1 MNERA
6 LRFREAISGFI
17 EERRAAKEKEAAKNE
32 KQGKKNNYNPG
43 EFVYRVWL
51 QSATKKAPRISLA
64 THVLKATHPDAR
76 GSNPYVIPSTLPFRQ
91 EIGSHVLGEDFVE
104 DVACDAA
111 VLDVVSF
118 LQTEVEGRRLLD
130 WMQAADADLKTALS
144 DDPAEAEAWMTA
156 FSSLVREEEEPASHP
171 MAKQVYWLVG
181 DNPRDDGHY
190 HLLQPMF
197 SSSLAHAVHADIES
211 ARFGE
216 ENVEARKA
224 FRENHPSEA
233 TYRDYRG
240 LAYRKL
246 GGTKPQNISQL
257 NRERGGINYLLPSLP
272 PPAWKPRGLR
282 LLKSPSAF
290 GELVRFGNVRQML
303 DELAAFL
310 AGDPQ
315 PTMETR
321 QRRQAMEQALGQ
333 ELALFGAA
341 VRAQLEP
348 GWTRDPQCGL
358 PRHQQLWLDPD
369 RTLLEV
375 RDDPEH
381 PEWQADDEAFN
392 REYALGEWPDQVAA
406 DFGRWLNQQLRN
418 RNPRLAA
425 LGEEEMRHFAR
436 QALLDVAWP
445 VPMQRR
451 AAAGG
456 EA

>member
-1 MNERA
+1 MNRVNERA

-17 EERRAAKEKEAAKNE
+17 EERRAAKEQDKNYDPEKYGYRPWLADAAR
-32 KQGKKNNYNPG
+32 
-43 EFVYRVWL
+43 RVR
-51 QSATKKAPRISLA
+51 QIQAV

-76 GSNPYVIPSTLPFRQ
+76 GNSLHVRPSNLPQRP
-91 EIGSHVLGEDFVE
+91 EIGSHVLGDGFAE
-104 DVACDAA
+104 DVVGNAA
-111 VLDVVSF
+111 ALDVFKF
-118 LQTEVEGRRLLD
+118 LRTEVEGRRLLD

-197 SSSLAHAVHADIES
+197 SSSLAHAVHADIQS

-216 ENVEARKA
+216 ENAEARKA
-224 FRENHPSEA
+224 FRENRPSE
-233 TYRDYRG
+233 TPYRDYRG

-257 NRERGGINYLLPSLP
+257 NSERGGINYLLPSLP
-272 PPAWKPRGLR
+272 PPAWKPRGMR

-348 GWTRDPQCGL
+348 GWTRDPQSGL